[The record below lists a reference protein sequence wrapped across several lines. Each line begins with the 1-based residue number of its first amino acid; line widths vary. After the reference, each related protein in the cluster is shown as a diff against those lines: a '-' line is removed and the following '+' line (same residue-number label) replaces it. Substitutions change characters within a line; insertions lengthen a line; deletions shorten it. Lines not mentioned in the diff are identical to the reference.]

1 MKFKQHILAMA
12 AVVSLG
18 AIAIP
23 ASAQKMTASQWLP
36 PSYAQPIHAYTG
48 MFNRIREATK
58 GKVDVETHFSGSLL
72 PAKTT
77 ITGVRD
83 GAADIGF
90 VYPAY
95 TPAEMPVASF
105 INSVTFNSS
114 DPLATT
120 LAFTELGYT
129 HKAMKDELDKF
140 KVMLG
145 GTFVTPDYL
154 FMCRPE
160 VKTVE
165 QAKGKKFRT
174 AGAAY
179 TGFTQALNASA
190 VSVPIG
196 DAYSGMQRG
205 SIDCIMADPTNLV
218 TASFNEVV
226 KNIINVPMGGGTG
239 FQWVIRK
246 DSWNKISQE
255 HRQLILDEMVLAIV
269 RTQAEWDKQVDA
281 AFDDAKKRGIV
292 VSEPS
297 ADLAKML
304 ADFKVQF
311 TNDLLKNSTNV
322 PNAQGLLNDYVA
334 LQKKWAALLKG
345 VDRKNE
351 QAIVAIAR
359 KELHSK
365 IDTATYGLK

>member
-1 MKFKQHILAMA
+1 MKVPQRILAAA
-12 AVVSLG
+12 AVATLVGLAG
-18 AIAIP
+18 P
-23 ASAQKMTASQWLP
+23 ALAQKMTASQWLP
-36 PSYAQPIHAYTG
+36 PTYAQPIHAYTG
-48 MFNRIREATK
+48 MFNRIREATN

-72 PAKTT
+72 PARTT

-160 VKTVE
+160 VKTLE
-165 QAKGKKFRT
+165 QAKGKRFRT

-179 TGFTQALNASA
+179 TGFTQALGGSA

-196 DAYSGMQRG
+196 DVYSGMQRG
-205 SIDCIMADPTNLV
+205 SIDCVMADPTNLV

-226 KNIINVPMGGGTG
+226 KHITHLPMGGGTG

-246 DSWNKISQE
+246 ESWNKISKE
-255 HRQLILDEMVLAIV
+255 HRQLILDEMVLAIF
-269 RTQAEWDKQVDA
+269 RTQAEWDKQVAA
-281 AFDDAKKRGIV
+281 AFEDAKKRGIV
-292 VSEPS
+292 MAEPS
-297 ADLAKML
+297 ADLSKLL
-304 ADFKVQF
+304 AEFKAQF
-311 TNDLLKNSTNV
+311 TTDLVKSSTNV
-322 PNAQGLLNDYVA
+322 PNAQALLDDYNA
-334 LQKKWAALLKG
+334 LQKKWSGLLKG
-345 VDRKNE
+345 IDRKDE
-351 QAIVAIAR
+351 KAVVALAR